1 MAENIKARLS
11 LGTAAVG
18 QAAVDEGLRAYMLRV
33 YNYMAS
39 GVALSGIVAAL
50 VASSPALLQAI
61 YGTGL
66 HWIVMLAPLGFV
78 LVLAFGVNRL
88 SATATQ
94 ALFWAFAA
102 VMGASLS
109 WIFVA
114 YTGASIVRV
123 FFITTA
129 TFAAMSL
136 YGYTTKRDLT
146 GMGTFMF
153 MGLIGIIIAS
163 VVNIFLASSAL
174 HFAISVIGVLVFVG
188 LTAYDTQKIREMYF
202 EADSADV
209 ATKKAVMGA
218 LTLYLDFI
226 NLMVMLL
233 RLFGERR

>member
-66 HWIVMLAPLGFV
+66 FWIVILAPFGFL
-78 LVLAFGVNRL
+78 LVLAVGLNRL
-88 SATATQ
+88 SVAAVQ

-102 VMGASLS
+102 VMGAWLS
-109 WIFVA
+109 SIFLA
-114 YTGASIVRV
+114 YTSTSIVRV

-146 GMGTFMF
+146 GMGNFML
-153 MGLIGIIIAS
+153 MGLWGIIIAS
-163 VVNIFLASSAL
+163 VVNFFLASSAL

-202 EADSADV
+202 EADGAD
-209 ATKKAVMGA
+209 ATTKKAVMGA

-226 NLMVMLL
+226 LLMIMLL

>member
-1 MAENIKARLS
+1 MAEDIKARLS
-11 LGTAAVG
+11 LGATATQ
-18 QAAVDEGLRAYMLRV
+18 QAAIDEGLRAYMLKV

-39 GVALSGIVAAL
+39 GVALSGIVAML
-50 VASSPALLQAI
+50 ISSSPAMLQAI

-66 HWIVMLAPLGFV
+66 VWVVMLAPFAFI
-78 LVLAFGVNRL
+78 LVLSFGLNKL

-102 VMGASLS
+102 TMGASLS
-109 WIFVA
+109 SIFIT
-114 YTGASIVRV
+114 YTGTSIVRV

-129 TFAAMSL
+129 TFGAMSL

-163 VVNIFLASSAL
+163 VVNMFLGSSAL
-174 HFAISVIGVLVFVG
+174 DFAISVIGVLVFVG
-188 LTAYDTQKIREMYF
+188 LTAYDTQKIRNMYF
-202 EADSADV
+202 EADSREV

-226 NLMVMLL
+226 NLMLMLL
-233 RLFGERR
+233 RLFGARR

>member
-1 MAENIKARLS
+1 MAEDIKARLS
-11 LGTAAVG
+11 FGATAAE
-18 QAAVDEGLRAYMLRV
+18 QAAIDEGLRAYMLKV

-50 VASSPALLQAI
+50 MASSPSLMQAI

-66 HWIVMLAPLGFV
+66 HWVVMLAPLGFI
-78 LVLAFGVNRL
+78 LVLSFGVHKL

-109 WIFVA
+109 WILLA
-114 YTGASIVRV
+114 YTGASIARV
-123 FFITTA
+123 FLITTA
-129 TFAAMSL
+129 TFGAMSL

-163 VVNIFLASSAL
+163 IVNIFMASSAL
-174 HFAISVIGVLVFVG
+174 DFAISVIGVLVFVG
-188 LTAYDTQKIREMYF
+188 LTAYDTQKIRNMYF
-202 EADSADV
+202 EADSTEV

-226 NLMVMLL
+226 NLMLMLL